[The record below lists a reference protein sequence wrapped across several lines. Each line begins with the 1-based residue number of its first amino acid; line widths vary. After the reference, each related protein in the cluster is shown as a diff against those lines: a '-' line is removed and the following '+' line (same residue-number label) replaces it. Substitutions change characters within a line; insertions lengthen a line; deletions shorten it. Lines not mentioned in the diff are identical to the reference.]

1 MNEDEFFSYF
11 SKQLFKNNILSLF
24 SSKCTYKWSLF
35 LALFKQIK
43 IETQFEYN
51 SVC

>member
-1 MNEDEFFSYF
+1 MNENEFLSYLG
-11 SKQLFKNNILSLF
+11 KQLFKNNILSLF
-24 SSKCTYKWSLF
+24 SSKCTCKWPLF